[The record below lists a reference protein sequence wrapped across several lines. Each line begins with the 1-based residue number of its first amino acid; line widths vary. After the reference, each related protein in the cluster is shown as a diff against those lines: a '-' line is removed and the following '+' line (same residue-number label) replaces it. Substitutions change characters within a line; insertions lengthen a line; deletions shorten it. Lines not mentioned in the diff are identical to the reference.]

1 MKNENDISLKRLILL
16 KKDLIE
22 AKKYGN
28 AILDRCLHLR
38 KDPNSKLEHQAFD
51 IALVVSYARV
61 FKRRSIRPG
70 NASDSG

>member
-1 MKNENDISLKRLILL
+1 MKKQNDMSLERLVLL
-16 KKDLIE
+16 QKDLIE
-22 AKKYGN
+22 AEKYGKS
-28 AILDRCLHLR
+28 ILDRCLHLR